1 MDKKTFSTNEVASI
15 CGIKLNR
22 LNNWLNA
29 GLVSPSI
36 EKAFGHGTKNVF
48 SLADVYN
55 VLLFLKL
62 LNLGFAR
69 ESASQILTLAFS
81 KEPGRSIPLF
91 PEDPPPFDEQ
101 PWIIVTKGIVDGKE
115 NIYSY
120 RCDYWNYGKGFVDE
134 TKRDFLEEI
143 QSNFKAG
150 SDFVFIINLSRI
162 VIEVDQKIREL

>member
-22 LNNWLNA
+22 LNNWLNT

-36 EKAFGHGTKNVF
+36 EKASGHGTKNVF

-69 ESASQILTLAFS
+69 ESASQILTLAFT
-81 KEPGRSIPLF
+81 KEPDRYHLF
-91 PEDPPPFDEQ
+91 PDLGSVIGEQ
-101 PWIIVTKGIVDGKE
+101 PWIIVTKGIVDGKD

-120 RCDYWNYGKGFVDE
+120 RCDHGNYGRGLTGKDKG
-134 TKRDFLEEI
+134 DFLEEI
-143 QSNFKAG
+143 QSNFMAG

-162 VIEVDQKIREL
+162 VIEVDRKIREL